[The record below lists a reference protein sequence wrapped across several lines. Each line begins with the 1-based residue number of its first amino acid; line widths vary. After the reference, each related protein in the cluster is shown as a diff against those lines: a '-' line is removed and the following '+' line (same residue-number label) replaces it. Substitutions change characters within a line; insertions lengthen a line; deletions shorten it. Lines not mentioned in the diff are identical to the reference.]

1 MKFISELALKRTL
14 HQDISRAGS
23 DYCVNHISPGT
34 FADFRLKIFTQEKN
48 MVIHVRKI
56 FNCNVSFQIPLSK
69 CLVFAKEL

>member
-1 MKFISELALKRTL
+1 MFWCNVLR
-14 HQDISRAGS
+14 RAGS
-23 DYCVNHISPGT
+23 DYCVNDISPGT

-69 CLVFAKEL
+69 CLVIVAKEL